1 MNQEKI
7 EQYVAGKLGR
17 EEAEAFEAYCVANP
31 EFAKQVEFEQRLRDG
46 IREVASGSTAEFV
59 KSNNPWRLRL
69 ALAAGFV
76 AAIAAG
82 LLLWHRAGPGDAAPV
97 LAAVMT
103 EADRNGPSMRL
114 ALVRGEDT
122 APELQRGFVRV
133 EIVGLFDLGY
143 HYTVTLDRWDHQKN
157 VETLAT
163 LYSQHPTSPISLEI
177 MVDSDRLSRGAYSL
191 RVRKQGSDE
200 EALDFG
206 FLKR

>member
-31 EFAKQVEFEQRLRDG
+31 QFARQVEFEQRLRDG
-46 IREVASGSTAEFV
+46 IREVAMGSTAEFV
-59 KSNNPWRLRL
+59 RSNNPWRWR
-69 ALAAGFV
+69 AAM
-76 AAIAAG
+76 AAG
-82 LLLWHRAGPGDAAPV
+82 LVAALVAGALFWHRTDPAGSSPV
-97 LAAVMT
+97 LAAVAS
-103 EADRNGPSMRL
+103 EAHRTGPTLRL
-114 ALVRGEDT
+114 ALVRGADT
-122 APELQRGFVRV
+122 APELQHGFVRV

-143 HYTVTLDRWDHQKN
+143 HYTVSLDRLEQQND

-163 LYSQHPTSPISLEI
+163 LYSQHPTSPISLEV
-177 MVDSDRLSRGAYSL
+177 MVDSDRLERGTYSL

-206 FLKR
+206 FLKP

>member
-7 EQYVAGKLGR
+7 EQYVAGRLGR

-31 EFAKQVEFEQRLRDG
+31 EFARQVEFEQRLRDG

-59 KSNNPWRLRL
+59 RSNNPWRWRA
-69 ALAAGFV
+69 ALAAGIV

-82 LLLWHRAGPGDAAPV
+82 ALFWHRAGPADTTPV
-97 LAAVMT
+97 LAAVST
-103 EADRNGPSMRL
+103 EAHRTGPTMRL
-114 ALVRGEDT
+114 ALVRGADT
-122 APELQRGFVRV
+122 APALQGGFVRV

-143 HYTVTLDRWDHQKN
+143 HYTVSLDRLEQQKN

-163 LYSQHPTSPISLEI
+163 LHGQHPTSPIPLEV
-177 MVDSDRLSRGAYSL
+177 MVDSDRLAQGTYSL

-206 FLKR
+206 FLKP